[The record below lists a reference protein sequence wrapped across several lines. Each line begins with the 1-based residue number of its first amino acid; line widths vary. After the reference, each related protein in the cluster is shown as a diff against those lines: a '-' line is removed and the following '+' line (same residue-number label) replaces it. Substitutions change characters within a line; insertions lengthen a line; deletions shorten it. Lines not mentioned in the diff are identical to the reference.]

1 MNALWASMGPQLWP
15 AFWTTLRLTFFSA
28 VGALVWG
35 TLLAEFR
42 VSSVPVM
49 RIFGTWYVNVV
60 RNTPLTLI
68 ILFCSVGLYQ
78 NLGIALA
85 PENSNFIKNN
95 NFWLSVL
102 GFSLYTAT
110 FVCETLRSGF
120 NTVPLGQAEAARSL
134 GLPFWRVLT
143 LIVLPQ
149 AMRSVLAP
157 MGSVLIALVKNTSIA
172 SAIGVAEA
180 ALLMRSEIELFADQ
194 IVWIFLIIAAGY
206 MVITLTIGL
215 SFGYFAKRLAV
226 KR

>member
-42 VSSVPVM
+42 VSPVPVM
-49 RIFGTWYVNVV
+49 RTFGTWYVNVV

>member
-42 VSSVPVM
+42 VSPVPVM

-120 NTVPLGQAEAARSL
+120 NTVALGQAEAARSL